1 MKYIIV
7 SGPTAVGKT
16 DLILDL
22 GQKLNMQVIS
32 VDSRQIYKY
41 MDIGTAK
48 PTKEEQKLIK
58 HHMIDII
65 NPDQYYNA
73 FQYRQDALKVK
84 NNLIKE
90 SIYPVFVGGTGLYI
104 DALVRGMFEGVAR
117 DENLRK
123 ELSELEK
130 KEPGILRTM
139 LEKYDPES
147 ASRIHPADI
156 KRTIRA
162 LEVFLKTGKRISQ
175 LQNQKSLSN
184 DYIIIV
190 LNRNRDELHERINKR
205 VDVMIKN
212 GLIEE
217 VKYLLNNYPEDLNAF
232 QTIGYKELILYF
244 RGKYDLKTAIHLIKR
259 NTRRFARRQIIWL
272 RRYKNAKWINLSEIP
287 RKESLKFL
295 EKIIIEAREGE

>member
-1 MKYIIV
+1 MKFIII

-16 DLILDL
+16 DLILEL
-22 GQKLNMQVIS
+22 GQKLNFQVIS

-41 MDIGTAK
+41 MDVGTAK
-48 PTKEEQKLIK
+48 PTKEEQNLVK
-58 HHMIDII
+58 HYLIDII
-65 NPDQYYNA
+65 EPDKYYNA
-73 FQYRQDALKVK
+73 FQFRQDALKVK
-84 NNLIKE
+84 NNLIEKN
-90 SIYPVFVGGTGLYI
+90 IYPVFTGGTGLYI

-123 ELSELEK
+123 ELSDLEK

-147 ASRIHPADI
+147 AIRIHPSDI

-175 LQNQKSLSN
+175 FQNQKSISN

-190 LNRNRDELHERINKR
+190 LNRYRDELYERINKR
-205 VDVMIKN
+205 VDLMIKN
-212 GLIEE
+212 GLVDEA
-217 VKYLLNNYPEDLNAF
+217 KHLLDNYPEDLNAF

-244 RGKYDLKTAIHLIKR
+244 KGKYDLKTAIHLIKR

-272 RRYKNAKWINLSEIP
+272 RRYKNAKWINLSENS
-287 RKESLKFL
+287 RKEALESL

>member
-1 MKYIIV
+1 MKYVII

-16 DLILDL
+16 DLILEL
-22 GQKLNMQVIS
+22 GQKLNFQVIS

-41 MDIGTAK
+41 MNIGTAK
-48 PTKEEQKLIK
+48 PTIEEQAIVK
-58 HHMIDII
+58 HHMVDII
-65 NPDQYYNA
+65 EPDQYYNA
-73 FQYRQDALKVK
+73 FQYRLDALKIK
-84 NNLIKE
+84 NKLIYE
-90 SIYPVFVGGTGLYI
+90 NIYPIFVGGTGLYI
-104 DALVRGMFEGVAR
+104 DAIVKGMFEGVAR

-147 ASRIHPADI
+147 ALRIHPSDI

-162 LEVFLKTGKRISQ
+162 LEVYLKTGKRISQ
-175 LQNQKSLSN
+175 LQKQNSLSN
-184 DYIIIV
+184 DYKIVV

-205 VDVMIKN
+205 VDEMINK

-217 VKYLLNNYPEDLNAF
+217 VKYLLDKYPEDLNAF
-232 QTIGYKELILYF
+232 QTIGYKELILHF
-244 RGKYDLKTAIHLIKR
+244 KGKYDLKTAIHLIKR

-272 RRYKNAKWINLSEIP
+272 RRYKDAKWLNLSEIS
-287 RKESLKFL
+287 RREAIKIL
-295 EKIIIEAREGE
+295 EKIIIMSREGE